1 MTTRRKFLIASSAS
15 ITLSLFLSYNS
26 KVKYDFL
33 ASLPKLPFVNKSDKF
48 VNSSQKKKFT
58 DELNMLL
65 DSGLSNED
73 IWELIKNKIQSDY
86 YHDRVEIIDGWLIT
100 NTEIIL
106 ESVREQYVFKFF

>member
-1 MTTRRKFLIASSAS
+1 MTTRRKFLIASGAS

-33 ASLPKLPFVNKSDKF
+33 ASLPKLPFNNNSDKF

-58 DELNMLL
+58 AELNLLL
-65 DSGLSNED
+65 DSDLSNEE
-73 IWELIKNKIQSDY
+73 IWKLIKNKIQSDY
-86 YHDRVEIIDGWLIT
+86 YNARVEIVDGWLIT

-106 ESVREQYVFKFF
+106 ESVRDQYVFKFF